1 MTMLHETLAKL
12 RRAIR
17 LPACCPWKGRV
28 TSASLRDDLT
38 AGLTGAV
45 IVLPQGVAFALIA
58 GLPPEYGLYTA
69 IVPTAMA
76 ALFGSSHHLVSG
88 PTTAISVVVFT
99 YLAALAQPFTPH
111 YIQLAL
117 AMTFLAGLVQL
128 GLGMAKMGGLIN
140 FVSQSVM
147 TGFTVG
153 AALFIA
159 LGQIGHLLGLQLP
172 RQSFWRFGQA
182 VWAKLPE
189 TNLTA
194 LAVGACAVAVAVLFR
209 AWYPRLPALLLAMFA
224 ASGLGMLL
232 GGDLAMVGALPSRLP
247 PLSWPLVSPVELAGL
262 VPGAVAVAML
272 GLAEAVAIAR
282 SVASRT
288 GQMLDNNQEFIGQGL
303 ANIAGGFTSA
313 YASSG
318 SFTRTGVNL
327 QAGGKTPVAGLVSAG
342 AVAAILLLVA
352 PLTAYLP
359 MAAVAGVLLVVAS
372 GLIHVR
378 EIQRIMRTSRAE
390 SIIMGI
396 TALSCVLVD
405 LEFALFSGVMLSLL
419 FYLNRTAHP
428 HFIVLAPDPS
438 ALRRPWV
445 NVRRKGLAECP
456 QIKILRLDG
465 SIFFGAASNITEE
478 MHRILA
484 EEPAKKHILLVASGV
499 NFIDVTGCQMVFQEE
514 TILAKEG
521 RRLYLCSLKEEV
533 LDTLR
538 RCGCMG
544 GLGKDVVF
552 RKKPEALRG
561 MLKNLDYGICAC
573 CEARVFTECGNLP
586 QGYCALDR
594 PE

>member
-1 MTMLHETLAKL
+1 MSMLHDSLARL
-12 RRAIR
+12 RQVVH

-28 TSASLRDDLT
+28 TTVNLKADFL
-38 AGLTGAV
+38 AGLTGAI

-58 GLPPEYGLYTA
+58 GLPAEYGLYTA

-76 ALFGSSHHLVSG
+76 ALFGSSHHLISG
-88 PTTAISVVVFT
+88 PTTAISVVIFT
-99 YLAALAQPFTPH
+99 NLAVLAQPFTPH

-117 AMTFLAGLVQL
+117 ALTFLAGLVQL

-140 FVSQSVM
+140 FVSQAVM

-153 AALFIA
+153 AALIIA
-159 LGQIGHLLGLQLP
+159 LGQIGHLLGLHLP
-172 RQSFWRFGQA
+172 RQSFWKFGQT
-182 VWAKLPE
+182 VWEQLPH
-189 TNLTA
+189 TNLNA
-194 LAVGACAVAVAVLFR
+194 LAVGACAVATAAFFR
-209 AWYPRLPALLLAMFA
+209 ARYPRLPGLLLAMLA
-224 ASGLGMLL
+224 ASTLAALL
-232 GGDLAMVGALPSRLP
+232 GGDLAMVGALPSQLP
-247 PLSWPLVSPVELAGL
+247 PLSLPLVNPIELAAL
-262 VPGAVAVAML
+262 MPGAVAVAML
-272 GLAEAVAIAR
+272 GLAEAVSIAR

-288 GQMLDNNQEFIGQGL
+288 GQALDNNQEFIGQGL
-303 ANIAGGFTSA
+303 ANIAGSFTSS

-327 QAGGKTPVAGLVSAG
+327 AAGAKTPVAALVSAAAVG
-342 AVAAILLLVA
+342 AVLLLVA

-359 MAAVAGVLLVVAS
+359 MAAVAGVLLVVAF

-378 EIQRIMRTSRAE
+378 EIHRIMRTSRVE

-396 TALSCVLVD
+396 TAVSCVLVN

-428 HFIVLAPDPS
+428 HFITLAPDPS
-438 ALRRPWV
+438 LPRRPWS
-445 NVRRKGLAECP
+445 NVKRKGLAECP

-465 SIFFGAASNITEE
+465 SIFFGAVNNITVEL
-478 MHRILA
+478 HQILSH
-484 EEPAKKHILLVASGV
+484 EPEKKHILLVASGV

-521 RRLYLCSLKEEV
+521 RKLYLCSLKEEV

-561 MLKNLDYGICAC
+561 VLKNLDDNVCAC
-573 CEARVFTECGNLP
+573 CEARVFAECRNLP
-586 QGYCALDR
+586 YGYCLVE
-594 PE
+594 PPG